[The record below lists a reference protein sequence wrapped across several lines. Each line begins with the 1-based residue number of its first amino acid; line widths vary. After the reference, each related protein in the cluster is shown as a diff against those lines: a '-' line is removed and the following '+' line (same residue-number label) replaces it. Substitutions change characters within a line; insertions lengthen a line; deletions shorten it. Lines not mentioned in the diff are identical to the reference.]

1 VNNLRGN
8 LPIGTVDHPTYTSTS
23 NSKVGPCSSPGSSG
37 NCFEPGD
44 MFKGAV
50 ARAYFY
56 ISTCYMNQW
65 DCCSTEGTDKSDIK
79 PWMAQQL
86 LQWHLKY
93 PANSAEKQINDEI
106 FEKYQQNRN
115 PFVDHPEWAVKI
127 WPPL

>member
-1 VNNLRGN
+1 
-8 LPIGTVDHPTYTSTS
+8 
-23 NSKVGPCSSPGSSG
+23 
-37 NCFEPGD
+37 
-44 MFKGAV
+44 
-50 ARAYFY
+50 
-56 ISTCYMNQW
+56 MNQW